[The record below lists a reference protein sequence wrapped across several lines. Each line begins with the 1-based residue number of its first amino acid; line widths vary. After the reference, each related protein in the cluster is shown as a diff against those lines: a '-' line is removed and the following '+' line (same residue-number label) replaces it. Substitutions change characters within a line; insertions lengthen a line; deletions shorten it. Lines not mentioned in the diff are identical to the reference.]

1 MTNESVFDLKIHH
14 SIFHYIPYL
23 SALFLTMK
31 SNRLKLITLSLF
43 ALVLF
48 FCGTTVA
55 AAKIRVLIVGGGT
68 AHDFDHWYKQVDA
81 TTLERDGL
89 CSVVYTSNTDSI
101 PQYLKA
107 ADVLYLVTNQSI
119 NTESRKAIFDF
130 VNAGKGL
137 VLGHAALWY
146 NWLDWVDY
154 NLKLVSG
161 GANKHEPYG
170 SFDEDIVN
178 PNHPVTKDVEPH
190 FMVKDERYHY
200 AVDPSGPGIEVL
212 ATNHV
217 IGNVIAY
224 PSVFVVKNRKARIIC
239 IALGHDEG
247 SHNIAPYQTLLRNAV
262 KWVARKS

>member
-1 MTNESVFDLKIHH
+1 
-14 SIFHYIPYL
+14 
-23 SALFLTMK
+23 MK
-31 SNRLKLITLSLF
+31 TYRRKLIALSLF
-43 ALVLF
+43 VIALF
-48 FCGTTVA
+48 FCGTMVA
-55 AAKIRVLIVGGGT
+55 AGKIRVLIVGGGT
-68 AHDFDHWYKQVDA
+68 SHDFDRWYKQVDA
-81 TTLERDGL
+81 ATLERDGL
-89 CSVVYTSNTDSI
+89 CAVVYTSNTDSI
-101 PQYLKA
+101 PQYLKT
-107 ADVLYLVTNQSI
+107 ADVLYLVTNQPV

-137 VLGHAALWY
+137 VLGHPALWY

-161 GANKHEPYG
+161 GANKHDPYG

-178 PNHPVTKDVEPH
+178 PNHPVTKGVEQH
-190 FMVKDERYHY
+190 FKLKDERYHY

-217 IGNVIAY
+217 AGNVIVY
-224 PSVFVVKNRKARIIC
+224 PSVFVVKNRKARIVG

-262 KWVARKS
+262 KWVAHKS

>member
-1 MTNESVFDLKIHH
+1 
-14 SIFHYIPYL
+14 
-23 SALFLTMK
+23 MK
-31 SNRLKLITLSLF
+31 TFFTKLIVLSLF
-43 ALVLF
+43 AAALF
-48 FCGTTVA
+48 FCETTMA
-55 AAKIRVLIVGGGT
+55 SAKIRVLIVGGGT

-81 TTLERDGL
+81 ETLTRDGL
-89 CSVVYTSNTDSI
+89 CTVVYTNNADSV
-101 PQYLKA
+101 PQYLKT

-119 NTESRKAIFDF
+119 NTNSRKAIFNF

-161 GANKHEPYG
+161 GANKHEQYG
-170 SFDEDIVN
+170 SFDENIVN

-190 FMVKDERYHY
+190 FTVKDERYHY

-217 IGNVIAY
+217 AGNVIAY
-224 PSVFVVKNRKARIIC
+224 PSVFVVKNRKARIVG

-247 SHNIAPYQTLLRNAV
+247 SHNTAPYQTILRNAV
-262 KWVARKS
+262 KWVAHKS

>member
-1 MTNESVFDLKIHH
+1 
-14 SIFHYIPYL
+14 
-23 SALFLTMK
+23 MK
-31 SNRLKLITLSLF
+31 TYRRKLIAFSLF
-43 ALVLF
+43 AIALF

-55 AAKIRVLIVGGGT
+55 AGKIRVLIVGGGT
-68 AHDFDHWYKQVDA
+68 SHDFDRWYKQVDA
-81 TTLERDGL
+81 ATLERDGL
-89 CSVVYTSNTDSI
+89 CAVVYTSNTDSI
-101 PQYLKA
+101 PQYLKT
-107 ADVLYLVTNQSI
+107 ADVLYLVTNQPV

-137 VLGHAALWY
+137 VLGHPALWY

-161 GANKHEPYG
+161 GANKHDPYG

-178 PNHPVTKDVEPH
+178 PNHPVTKGVEQH
-190 FMVKDERYHY
+190 FKLKDERYHY

-217 IGNVIAY
+217 AGNVIVY
-224 PSVFVVKNRKARIIC
+224 PSVFVVKNRQARIVG

-262 KWVARKS
+262 KWVAHKS